1 MLPDR
6 SEQVARRRRTGS
18 REHVLI
24 VDDDPAVRN
33 MTARVLGEVGF
44 NTTAAADGVEALDVV
59 AKRPEAFDAVLS
71 DVVMPRLDGIGLLE
85 RLGRL
90 RPSLPV
96 LLMSAYTP
104 QDLDRQGITP
114 LCGVLTKPCRREDL
128 VAALREC
135 IDRRPGPPAQA

>member
-1 MLPDR
+1 ML
-6 SEQVARRRRTGS
+6 SESSGQVARRRPTGS

-24 VDDDPAVRN
+24 VDDDPAVRS

-59 AKRPEAFDAVLS
+59 AKRPEAFDAVIS

-85 RLGRL
+85 RLARL

-104 QDLDRQGITP
+104 QDLVHQGLAP
-114 LCGVLTKPCRREDL
+114 LCGMLTKPCRREDL
-128 VAALREC
+128 VNALREC
-135 IDRRPGPPAQA
+135 IDGRPSRPAEA

>member
-1 MLPDR
+1 MLPDN
-6 SEQVARRRRTGS
+6 SGQVARRRRTGS

-44 NTTAAADGVEALDVV
+44 NTTAAADGVEV
-59 AKRPEAFDAVLS
+59 S